1 MKIIEITKAALSA
14 IVDFVTSKYKLRLL
28 LIILLMCGAITD
40 FIINGQSRRTFIF
53 YDYVNENVIVE
64 DRMFK
69 RSSCRETA
77 LRRYIEEALLGPIT
91 QDFVPLFPREIFSH
105 RGLRLFF
112 LETERRERIQSSAY
126 FSSFSNFWSKSR
138 ETTAFTTAGSWPRLS
153 NFTDS
158 PKLVCSA
165 LAISLRAVFSARE
178 KAAAKL
184 RASSSAEEG
193 GTEKEFSA
201 WRTGSVCGRLRG
213 RIFSAQ
219 PFGNPG

>member
-91 QDFVPLFPREIFSH
+91 QDFVPLFPRETQLKTLLYRDRIIYADFTKSAAIPLDEGRNPKENFITLKEGIFRNFSYVKDI
-105 RGLRLFF
+105 RFF
-112 LETERRERIQSSAY
+112 
-126 FSSFSNFWSKSR
+126 
-138 ETTAFTTAGSWPRLS
+138 
-153 NFTDS
+153 
-158 PKLVCSA
+158 V
-165 LAISLRAVFSARE
+165 
-178 KAAAKL
+178 
-184 RASSSAEEG
+184 EG
-193 GTEKEFSA
+193 QI
-201 WRTGSVCGRLRG
+201 
-213 RIFSAQ
+213 IFEDIL
-219 PFGNPG
+219 